1 MSHKLA
7 QCSQPLPQDP
17 ITGLPSGVPVN
28 KVSDRVPGAKPE
40 GDENIDGEEI
50 PETELQAKTQQ
61 EQEDE
66 NR

>member
-1 MSHKLA
+1 M
-7 QCSQPLPQDP
+7 
-17 ITGLPSGVPVN
+17 N

-61 EQEDE
+61 EQEEE